1 MSAIKEKIVHAK
13 EKIAQVKEYVENGVW
28 EVDDSALP
36 LPKRFC
42 IRANKSLS
50 LLRHMYLEAVPV
62 NTMTVL
68 QNDIS

>member
-1 MSAIKEKIVHAK
+1 MK
-13 EKIAQVKEYVENGVW
+13 
-28 EVDDSALP
+28 
-36 LPKRFC
+36 PKLSILGFC

-50 LLRHMYLEAVPV
+50 LLRHMYLEAVTV